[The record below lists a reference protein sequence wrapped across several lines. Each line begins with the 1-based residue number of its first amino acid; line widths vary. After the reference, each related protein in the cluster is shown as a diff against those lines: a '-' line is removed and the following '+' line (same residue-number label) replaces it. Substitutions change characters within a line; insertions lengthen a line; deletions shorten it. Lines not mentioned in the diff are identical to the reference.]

1 MSEVGPKLYA
11 NKHKKAQL
19 KQVHELK
26 QVDAAARSYTMGTPP
41 PQPPPPPK
49 ESFARLYKFLWPLL
63 LTVNLAFGGPIP
75 FQFGHLQM
83 FNRFHDIISGH
94 HFEPSTFPFPQFIQL
109 RASNS
114 SLPDPKFPFRL
125 HLSHEASTVLN
136 PSVILLDLDPGSARQ
151 PRPRNRDPATLDSSP
166 LSNLRQSDVTSILD
180 LRRSR
185 PRPRLGPATST
196 PARPRN
202 PDPGSAPQPR
212 PRLDPATLA
221 L

>member
-109 RASNS
+109 E
-114 SLPDPKFPFRL
+114 LPIPVFQIPNFR
-125 HLSHEASTVLN
+125 SAST
-136 PSVILLDLDPGSARQ
+136 
-151 PRPRNRDPATLDSSP
+151 
-166 LSNLRQSDVTSILD
+166 
-180 LRRSR
+180 
-185 PRPRLGPATST
+185 
-196 PARPRN
+196 
-202 PDPGSAPQPR
+202 
-212 PRLDPATLA
+212 
-221 L
+221 